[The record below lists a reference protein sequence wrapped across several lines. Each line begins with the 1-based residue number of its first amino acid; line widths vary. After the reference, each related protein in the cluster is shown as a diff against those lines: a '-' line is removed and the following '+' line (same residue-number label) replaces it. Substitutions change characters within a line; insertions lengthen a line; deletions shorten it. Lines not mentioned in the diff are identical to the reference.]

1 MLSTGIKTPVGIK
14 IMGPDLKVLSDL
26 AEKASVIMRSVSGTT
41 SAYAERTLGGYYLDI
56 DPKPDQIARY
66 GLNTGDVQD
75 VIETAIGGMR
85 VTTTVEK
92 LERYPVNVRY
102 ARDLRKDP
110 YQIKQILVPTPT
122 GAQVPIGQLAEVTIR
137 PGPPMVRSENTR
149 QSAWVF
155 VDMSGRDLGSYIA
168 DAQKAI
174 SEQLKL
180 PSGYTLNWSGQYEI
194 IQQNSTRWKVA
205 GLIALVVIVLLLY
218 AASRSWLRTV
228 IVLLA
233 VPFSVVGAM
242 WFLWLLGYNWSGAV
256 VVGLIALAGLDA
268 ETGIVML
275 LYLDNSFERF
285 KAAGRMNTDQDLRDA
300 VHDGAVKRIRPKTM
314 TVAAAF
320 IGLVP
325 LMWASGTGADVMR
338 RIAAPMLGGLF
349 TSFGMELLIYPV
361 IFYIAKGVAMR
372 HEARSAQPA
381 RVLPTAAGAFDG
393 TNGNGEERHA

>member
-1 MLSTGIKTPVGIK
+1 
-14 IMGPDLKVLSDL
+14 
-26 AEKASVIMRSVSGTT
+26 
-41 SAYAERTLGGYYLDI
+41 
-56 DPKPDQIARY
+56 DQAARY
-66 GLNTGDVQD
+66 GLNVGDVQD

-85 VTTTVEK
+85 VTTTVEG

-102 ARDLRKDP
+102 ARDLRDDP

-122 GAQVPIGQLAEVTIR
+122 GAQVPIGQLADVKLR
-137 PGPPMVRSENTR
+137 PGPPMIRSENTR

-155 VDMSGRDLGSYIA
+155 VDMSGRDMGSYIA

-174 SEQLKL
+174 SDQLHL
-180 PSGYTLNWSGQYEI
+180 PDGYTLAWSGQYEI
-194 IQQNSTRWKVA
+194 MQQNATRWKVA
-205 GLIALVVIVLLLY
+205 GGITLILIILLLY

-256 VVGLIALAGLDA
+256 IVGLIALAGLDA
-268 ETGIVML
+268 ETGIIML

-285 KAAGRMNTDQDLRDA
+285 KAQGRMRSDQDLREA

-320 IGLVP
+320 FGLVP
-325 LMWASGTGADVMR
+325 LLWATGTGADVMR
-338 RIAAPMLGGLF
+338 RLAAPMLGGLF
-349 TSFGMELLIYPV
+349 TSFLMELLIYPV
-361 IFYIAKGVAMR
+361 IFYVAKGLTLHRDVAGAADR
-372 HEARSAQPA
+372 RGA
-381 RVLPTAAGAFDG
+381 AAGIVG
-393 TNGNGEERHA
+393 NGNGEASHA